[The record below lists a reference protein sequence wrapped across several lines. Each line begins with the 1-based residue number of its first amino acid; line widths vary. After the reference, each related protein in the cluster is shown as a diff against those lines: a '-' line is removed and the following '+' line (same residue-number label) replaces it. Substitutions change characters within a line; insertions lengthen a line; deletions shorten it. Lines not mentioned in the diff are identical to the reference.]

1 MPEIGFIKRC
11 AAFAAQLLTPKGQ
24 ITSKDSVGRWI
35 THLSS
40 LPEVQSIVEIGT
52 WNGRGS
58 SACIIRGVQA
68 RAADSRRGVQCL
80 GLEVDK
86 KMHARA
92 SRYLSRSPWF
102 AVVNGSIVNENQLDR
117 SNLSGTEI
125 EWLAEDVRRIREAEN
140 IASRIFPKINLLIL
154 DGGEFSTYA
163 EFKLLE
169 GRLTGGGGWLVLDDT
184 KTRKCS
190 RILTEVKLNPG
201 FSVVYESDERN
212 GVAVA
217 RVNLPI
223 G

>member
-1 MPEIGFIKRC
+1 MPKIGSIKRC
-11 AAFAAQLLTPKGQ
+11 VAFTAQLLEPKGQ
-24 ITSKDSVGRWI
+24 ITSKDSLGRWI

-40 LPEVQSIVEIGT
+40 LPEVKYIVEIGT

-58 SACIIRGVQA
+58 SACIIRGVRS
-68 RAADSRRGVQCL
+68 RAADSIRGVQCL

-102 AVVNGSIVNENQLDR
+102 AVVNGSIVDENQLDR
-117 SNLSGTEI
+117 SDLSGTEI
-125 EWLAEDVRRIREAEN
+125 EWLAEDVRRIREAEYM
-140 IASRIFPKINLLIL
+140 ASRIFPKIDLLIL

-169 GRLTGGGGWLVLDDT
+169 GRLTRGGWLILDDT

-190 RILTEVKLNPG
+190 RVLTEVKSNPG
-201 FSVVYESDERN
+201 FSLVYESDERN

-217 RVNLPI
+217 RVNGPVK
-223 G
+223 

>member
-1 MPEIGFIKRC
+1 MVENRVIKRF
-11 AAFAAQLLTPKGQ
+11 AAFIAQLLTPKGQ

-35 THLSS
+35 AHLSS

-58 SACIIRGVQA
+58 SACIIRGVRA
-68 RAADSRRGVQCL
+68 RAADSGRGVQCL

-92 SRYLSRSPWF
+92 SRYLSRFPWF

-117 SNLSGTEI
+117 AYLSGTEI

-140 IASRIFPKINLLIL
+140 LASKILPKIDLLIL

-169 GRLTGGGGWLVLDDT
+169 GRLTGGGWLVLDDT

>member
-40 LPEVQSIVEIGT
+40 LPEVKYIVEIGT

-58 SACIIRGVQA
+58 SACIIRGVRS
-68 RAADSRRGVQCL
+68 RAADSRGGVQCL

-92 SRYLSRSPWF
+92 SRYLSKSPWF
-102 AVVNGSIVNENQLDR
+102 AVVNGRIVNENQLDR
-117 SNLSGTEI
+117 SDLSGTEI

-140 IASRIFPKINLLIL
+140 IASSISPKIDLLIL

-169 GRLTGGGGWLVLDDT
+169 GRLSGGGWLILDDT

-190 RILTEVKLNPG
+190 RVLTEVKLNPA
-201 FSVVYESDERN
+201 FSLVYESDERN

-217 RVNLPI
+217 KVNRPI